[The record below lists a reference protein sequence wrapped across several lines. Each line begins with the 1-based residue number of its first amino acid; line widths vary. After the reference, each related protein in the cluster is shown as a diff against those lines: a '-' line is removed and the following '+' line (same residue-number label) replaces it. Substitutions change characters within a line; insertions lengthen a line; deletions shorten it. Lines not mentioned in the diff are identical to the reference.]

1 MKNFFLIFVFL
12 VCFCISKTGF
22 TLSKDDKNVAFL
34 MNLQTLKSNF
44 TQNTLNNKN
53 EIETTKGKIVVK
65 KPDSIALDLDSKEMR
80 IKLVS
85 INGNVKIIDKDLN
98 QTTYLDN
105 QYSELLQF
113 FTNNLKPEKL
123 YYDKQKRF
131 CMDFQNQG
139 SNWKGCLNID
149 LNKNTIKN
157 LSVFLIDKQ
166 IDKTGKTT
174 IREYPA
180 MDIVFNNPIIN
191 GAVDN
196 SEFYIKDNRIFD
208 DEED

>member
-1 MKNFFLIFVFL
+1 MKNFFVIFAFL
-12 VCFCISKTGF
+12 FSFCISKTGF
-22 TLSKDDKNVAFL
+22 TLSKEDKNVAFL
-34 MNLQTLKSNF
+34 MNLQTLNSDF

-53 EIETTKGKIVVK
+53 EIEKTNGRIVVK

-113 FTNNLKPEKL
+113 FTKNLKPEKL

-149 LNKNTIKN
+149 LNKNTIMN

-166 IDKTGKTT
+166 IDKTGRK
-174 IREYPA
+174 IIIEYPA
-180 MDIVFNNPIIN
+180 MDIVFNNPVIN